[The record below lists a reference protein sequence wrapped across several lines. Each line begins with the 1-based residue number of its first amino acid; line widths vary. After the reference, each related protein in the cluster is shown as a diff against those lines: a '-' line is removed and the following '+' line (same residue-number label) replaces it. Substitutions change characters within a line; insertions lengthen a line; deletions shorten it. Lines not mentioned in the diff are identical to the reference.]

1 MPKMHFCE
9 NFRILRNIIQY
20 YIRLSEEI
28 SRLLLRYLRRSINI
42 HYFDAEMY
50 FSKKNPFRKK
60 FSNLRNDRDHRRNLS
75 IFPLPSSWFYR
86 HLSFRCR
93 DVFFKEESSSKKFSN
108 PRNDRD
114 HRKKSFD
121 FSFPLHDSID
131 TYHFDA
137 ERYFLKKNLFRKNS
151 SKYFDPTRITR
162 RNLFESKI

>member
-114 HRKKSFD
+114 QKEIFRFFLSSSWFYRHLSFRCGEIFFKEESFSKKF
-121 FSFPLHDSID
+121 FEI
-131 TYHFDA
+131 
-137 ERYFLKKNLFRKNS
+137 FRS
-151 SKYFDPTRITR
+151 D
-162 RNLFESKI
+162 